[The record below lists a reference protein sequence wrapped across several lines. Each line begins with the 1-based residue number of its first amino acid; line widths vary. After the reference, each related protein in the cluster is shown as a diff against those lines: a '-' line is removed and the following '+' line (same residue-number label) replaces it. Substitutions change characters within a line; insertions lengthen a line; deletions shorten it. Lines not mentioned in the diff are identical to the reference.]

1 MHQIYI
7 DPIFIRGNVL
17 RAYLWWDWDTRIE
30 LRVEFPAG
38 RRVVMDR
45 FRIIGFVLELMR
57 RSGIEAVISKNDFI
71 NMKFREFPGLKIEV
85 TVKDF

>member
-17 RAYLWWDWDTRIE
+17 RAYIWWDWETRIE

-38 RRVVMDR
+38 KRVVMDR

-57 RSGIEAVISKNDFI
+57 RSGIEAVMTRDEFI
-71 NMKFREFPGLKIEV
+71 NMQFKEFPGLKIEV
-85 TVKDF
+85 KGIEF

>member
-57 RSGIEAVISKNDFI
+57 RSGIDAVMTRDEFI
-71 NMKFREFPGLKIEV
+71 NMQFGEFPGLKINL

>member
-1 MHQIYI
+1 MRQVYI

-30 LRVEFPAG
+30 LRVEFPSG
-38 RRVVMDR
+38 KRVVMDR

-57 RSGIEAVISKNDFI
+57 RSGIETTMTRDEFI
-71 NMKFREFPGLKIEV
+71 NMQFGEFPGLKIEV
-85 TVKDF
+85 KNMVF